1 MARAPARPAETAMD
15 VAGVRAAEAALRSA
29 GLAGANALP
38 ALLDAT
44 TSADDATA
52 TAALHASRRS
62 LARLTTA
69 AAVAAK
75 TGDESGAV
83 VAAWLATR
91 TAEWHA
97 SLPALALRR
106 APSPPPAAADDDA
119 AAAVDAAAGDRRL
132 SSDGGAGPGVGVA
145 DAALAVAAAAGAA
158 AWRPV
163 AAAVLCAVPPVPAA
177 TTLNEAFVGV
187 YDDVKLWTL
196 EVGARLCRERTA
208 REGVAAAAG
217 DTMTGDAQPPSIP
230 PGADASSATAVPLN
244 VKQGQSTG
252 GGQSPVAAAATTPLA
267 TPGADGVVEN
277 VLAMLGHA
285 VIPLPAE
292 ARAWTPVMLSTKL
305 GGARPPQ
312 RPRESRKRKAH
323 LPPSGMAGPT
333 DVEILPYK
341 ALRAAYSDCWLAAL
355 GAPTRPGGGGE
366 LDKLLPLAG
375 TVLPRLAAPLQ
386 LADYLTAAYDRGGPA
401 SIVALDGLY
410 TLIRDHGLDYP
421 TFYSSLYA
429 RLTPDTLF
437 YARRRQ
443 AFLAA
448 VPTFLAAGGYLPAAV
463 IAAFVKRLARLAL
476 VAPPH
481 GAMWCLRL
489 ALELVR
495 KHPAV
500 SVLLHRRYVD
510 GGAAL
515 GAGGVLTPA
524 PAFTSFFEP
533 PPPTPSAS
541 GAATAKGA
549 AAATGAAAAVATATT
564 PYVPGGADVY
574 DAAATDP
581 AAARALDSCLWE
593 LGPLRAHFS
602 PAVAAVAAAFT
613 TDVTAVPQPRPPPGD
628 VADMADLSF
637 ADVFHAEFDK
647 RRSLTPLAYAV
658 PAVGDGTALGGVL
671 RWR

>member
-1 MARAPARPAETAMD
+1 MD

-29 GLAGANALP
+29 GLAGANGLP

-44 TSADDATA
+44 ASADDATA

-62 LARLTTA
+62 LGRLTAAAA
-69 AAVAAK
+69 AAVAS
-75 TGDESGAV
+75 GDDAGAP
-83 VAAWLATR
+83 VAAWLAAH
-91 TAEWHA
+91 TAEWLA

-106 APSPPPAAADDDA
+106 APPPAAAADDDNA
-119 AAAVDAAAGDRRL
+119 GATAGGIAPAAGGGRHR
-132 SSDGGAGPGVGVA
+132 GGAGPGVGVA

-163 AAAVLCAVPPVPAA
+163 AAAVLGAVPPVPAA
-177 TTLNEAFVGV
+177 ATLNEVFVAA

-196 EVGARLCRERTA
+196 EVATRLCRERTA
-208 REGVAAAAG
+208 REVAVAASDAKADDAAPSDVQAAG
-217 DTMTGDAQPPSIP
+217 ATSALGVSPDGEGDE
-230 PGADASSATAVPLN
+230 SA
-244 VKQGQSTG
+244 GG
-252 GGQSPVAAAATTPLA
+252 GGQESPAGTAAASAPPA
-267 TPGADGVVEN
+267 GADGVVDN
-277 VLAMLGHA
+277 VLAMLSHA
-285 VIPLPAE
+285 VIPLPLE
-292 ARAWTPVMLSTKL
+292 AGAWTPVLLSTKL
-305 GGARPPQ
+305 GGPRPAQ
-312 RPRESRKRKAH
+312 QPRESRKRKAH
-323 LPPSGMAGPT
+323 LPPPGAAGTT
-333 DVEILPYK
+333 DVTLPYK
-341 ALRAAYSDCWLAAL
+341 ALRAAYSDCWVAAL

-375 TVLPRLAAPLQ
+375 TVLPRLAAPLR
-386 LADYLTAAYDRGGPA
+386 LADYLTAAYNRGGPP

-410 TLIRDHGLDYP
+410 ALIRDHGLDYP
-421 TFYSSLYA
+421 AFYTSLYV
-429 RLTPDTLF
+429 RLTPETLF

-448 VPTFLAAGGYLPAAV
+448 VPAFLAGGGHLPAAV

-489 ALELVR
+489 ALELIR

-500 SVLLHRRYVD
+500 SVLVHRRYVD
-510 GGAAL
+510 AGAAL

-533 PPPTPSAS
+533 PPSTG
-541 GAATAKGA
+541 GALVKGEAAA
-549 AAATGAAAAVATATT
+549 AAATAAAATAAAATAAAAPAST
-564 PYVPGGADVY
+564 PPHAWGGADVY
-574 DAAATDP
+574 DAAAANP

-593 LGPLRAHFS
+593 LAPLRSHVS

-613 TDVTAVPQPRPPPGD
+613 ADVTAIPRPRPPPGD
-628 VADMADLSF
+628 VADCADLSY

-647 RRSLTPLAYAV
+647 RRSLTPLAYTA
-658 PAVGDGTALGGVL
+658 PSVGDGLALEGVL

>member
-1 MARAPARPAETAMD
+1 MD
-15 VAGVRAAEAALRSA
+15 VAGVRAAEVALRSA

-69 AAVAAK
+69 ASAAAA
-75 TGDESGAV
+75 TGDESGAA

-91 TAEWHA
+91 VAEWHA

-106 APSPPPAAADDDA
+106 VPSPPLAAGGDDA
-119 AAAVDAAAGDRRL
+119 AVDVDVAAGGRRHRG
-132 SSDGGAGPGVGVA
+132 DGGAEPGVRVA

-163 AAAVLCAVPPVPAA
+163 AAAVLSAVPPVPAA

-196 EVGARLCRERTA
+196 EVGCRLCRERTA

-217 DTMTGDAQPPSIP
+217 DATADDTQSPSTPPA
-230 PGADASSATAVPLN
+230 ADALSAAVVPPN
-244 VKQGQSTG
+244 GKRGESA
-252 GGQSPVAAAATTPLA
+252 GGQSPVASAAAAAPPA
-267 TPGADGVVEN
+267 TPGADGVVDN
-277 VLAMLGHA
+277 VLTMLGHA

-292 ARAWTPVMLSTKL
+292 AGAWTPVLLSTKL
-305 GGARPPQ
+305 GGARPQQ

-323 LPPSGMAGPT
+323 LPPPGTAGPT
-333 DVEILPYK
+333 DVVTLPYK
-341 ALRAAYSDCWLAAL
+341 ALRAAYSDCWVAAL
-355 GAPTRPGGGGE
+355 GAPTRPSGGGE
-366 LDKLLPLAG
+366 LNKLLPLAG
-375 TVLPRLAAPLQ
+375 TVLPRMATPLR
-386 LADYLTAAYDRGGPA
+386 LADYLTAAYNRGGPP

-421 TFYSSLYA
+421 AFYTSLYA

-448 VPTFLAAGGYLPAAV
+448 VPTFLASGGHLPAAV

-489 ALELVR
+489 ALELLR

-500 SVLLHRRYVD
+500 SVLVHRRYVD

-533 PPPTPSAS
+533 APPTPSAK

-549 AAATGAAAAVATATT
+549 AAATDTAAAAATAAMAASAR
-564 PYVPGGADVY
+564 PCVYGGADVY
-574 DAAATDP
+574 DATATDP

-613 TDVTAVPQPRPPPGD
+613 TDVTVVPQPRPPPGD
-628 VADMADLSF
+628 VSDMADLSF

-647 RRSLTPLAYAV
+647 RRSLTPLAYTV
-658 PAVGDGTALGGVL
+658 PAVGDETTLGGVL